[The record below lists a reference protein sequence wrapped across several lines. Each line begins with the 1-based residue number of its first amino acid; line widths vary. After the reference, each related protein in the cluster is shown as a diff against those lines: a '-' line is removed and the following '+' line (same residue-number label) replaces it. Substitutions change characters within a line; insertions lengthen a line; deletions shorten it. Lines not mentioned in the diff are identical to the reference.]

1 MAAVAV
7 VGAADAAVAVS
18 GAVVEVAAAG
28 AEGATSNRIGVTMKL
43 HLVQAKFEPLVK
55 LKRKKVESGEEH
67 HFQLITPTSLQ
78 HAGNRSH

>member
-43 HLVQAKFEPLVK
+43 HLVQAKFEPLVFGFG
-55 LKRKKVESGEEH
+55 LWNSVPH